1 MAQADIIKEFLV
13 SLGFKVDQK
22 GLKGFT
28 ESVDG
33 ATQAVE
39 TLVKTVAGAALA
51 MGGVVTAFAHS
62 LDQVYFASKRV
73 NENASDITAFG
84 KAAKNFGVDAN
95 EAAGNI
101 ENFAAKLRNQ
111 PGFEG
116 WLQALGIN
124 TRNNGVLRDTAD
136 LMLDMGR
143 ALEKYPQYMRSQ
155 YAAQAGMSE
164 RMMLALT
171 DPRFGGEFSRQ
182 QGLVGNIDAAA
193 DVTRKFNAVIQDL
206 ETNIQKALLP
216 ALTSLSKAMGDDME
230 KASKWFIENGDKV
243 TQTVNTF
250 TEATI
255 NAAKV
260 IFPIL
265 SAIGEGWSN
274 IFSWV
279 KATGDAINN
288 ILPSSWKD
296 KIGEGTDWLFNKLGI
311 GDAVYGMA
319 TGTGGGKTPTDNI
332 LNRPN
337 TTTQADKEALVGM
350 FMRYGWSREQASGI
364 VANLLAESGFNPNAV
379 GDGGKAYGIAQWHP
393 DRQAAFAK
401 WSGKDIRSSNLDDQV
416 AFVNYE
422 LTNGNEAA
430 AGRML
435 RASTNARQAGE
446 VVSRYY
452 ERPLAADAEA
462 TARGSAAVQIAQTN
476 NITVNGADDPRAVGM
491 VVSQEQQR
499 VNADLT
505 RNMQTA
511 VK

>member
-22 GLKGFT
+22 GLKDFT
-28 ESVDG
+28 TSVEG

-39 TLVKTVAGAALA
+39 TLVKTVAGAAFALGA
-51 MGGVVTAFAHS
+51 TVTAFAHS

-116 WLQALGIN
+116 WLQSLGIN

-136 LMLDMGR
+136 LMVDMGR
-143 ALEKYPQYMRSQ
+143 ALEKYEPYQRKLM
-155 YAAQAGMSE
+155 ADQAGMSE
-164 RMMLALT
+164 RMMLALV
-171 DPRFGGEFSRQ
+171 DPRFAGEFGRQ

-193 DVTRKFNAVIQDL
+193 EVTRKFNSVIQDL
-206 ETNIQKALLP
+206 ETNLQKALLP
-216 ALTSLSKAMGDDME
+216 ALTNLSKALGDDME

-243 TQTVNTF
+243 TATVNTF

-255 NAAKV
+255 NAGK
-260 IFPIL
+260 IILPIIG
-265 SAIGEGWSN
+265 AIGEGWAN
-274 IFSWV
+274 VFSWV
-279 KATGDAINN
+279 KATGEAINS

-296 KIGEGTDWLFNKLGI
+296 KIGEGTDWIFGKLGI
-311 GDAVYGMA
+311 GDAIYGMA
-319 TGTGGGKTPTDNI
+319 TGTGSGKTATDNI
-332 LNRPN
+332 LNRPRI
-337 TTTQADKEALVGM
+337 TTSADKEALIGM
-350 FMRYGWSREQASGI
+350 FMRYGWTREQAAGL
-364 VANLLAESGFNPNAV
+364 VANMLAESGFNPNV
-379 GDGGKAYGIAQWHP
+379 TGDNGNAYGIAQWHP

-401 WSGKDIRSSNLDDQV
+401 WSGKDIRNSTLEEQV

-422 LTNGNEAA
+422 LTQGNEAA
-430 AGRML
+430 AGKML

-452 ERPLAADAEA
+452 ERPFAADAEA
-462 TARGSAAVQIAQTN
+462 AARGSSAVQISQTT
-476 NITVNGADDPRAVGM
+476 NITVNGAEDPRAVGM
-491 VVSQEQQR
+491 AVSHEQHR
-499 VNADLT
+499 VNADMT

>member
-1 MAQADIIKEFLV
+1 MVQADIIKEFLV

-22 GLKGFT
+22 GLKDFT
-28 ESVDG
+28 STVEG
-33 ATQAVE
+33 ASQAVE

-73 NENASDITAFG
+73 NENASDIQAFG

-116 WLQALGIN
+116 WLQTLGIN
-124 TRNNGVLRDTAD
+124 TRTNGVLRDTAD
-136 LMLDMGR
+136 LMVDMGR

-171 DPRFGGEFSRQ
+171 DPRFGGEFGRQ
-182 QGLVGNIDAAA
+182 QGLVGNIDAASE
-193 DVTRKFNAVIQDL
+193 VTRKFNSVIQDL

-216 ALTSLSKAMGDDME
+216 ALTSLSKALGDDME

-243 TQTVNTF
+243 TSTVNTF

-255 NAAKV
+255 NAGK
-260 IFPIL
+260 IILPII

-279 KATGDAINN
+279 KAAGEAIND

-296 KIGEGTDWLFNKLGI
+296 KIGAGTDWLFSKLGI
-311 GDAVYGMA
+311 SDTIYGMA
-319 TGTGGGKTPTDNI
+319 TGTGGGKTPTDTV
-332 LNRPN
+332 LNRPK
-337 TTTQADKEALVGM
+337 TTTQSDRAAYLNDLDK
-350 FMRYGWSREQASGI
+350 RYGLPQGTLYRVWM
-364 VANLLAESGFNPNAV
+364 AESG
-379 GDGGKAYGIAQWHP
+379 GGQHMISPKGAQGHFQFMPGTAAEYGL
-393 DRQAAFAK
+393 
-401 WSGKDIRSSNLDDQV
+401 KDPYNFEESAD
-416 AFVNYE
+416 
-422 LTNGNEAA
+422 A
-430 AGRML
+430 AGRYYSNMYRKYGSL
-435 RASTNARQAGE
+435 EKAAAAYNWGPGNVDKYGLGAAPLETRNYVDKVAGG
-446 VVSRYY
+446 VNI
-452 ERPLAADAEA
+452 
-462 TARGSAAVQIAQTN
+462 QQTN

-491 VVSQEQQR
+491 AVSHEQQR

-511 VK
+511 VR